1 MKNGANRWSGC
12 SVCARPDIAEVN
24 ASIVGGATVRSVASQ
39 YGIAKSTLDLHK
51 RRCGVAKAPKPPK
64 APPALPA
71 VDVAVKAAQGE
82 ISAIEA
88 RTPEAEALLPIVKD
102 SIELYWEAR
111 KANDYRTAINA
122 LPEVRNGLAKL
133 HAINEAAKPPEN
145 STQAWFRNEL
155 WDELREVLL
164 RAVADELPRRLL
176 GSALV
181 EWERAKIGEEG

>member
-1 MKNGANRWSGC
+1 MSTARRWAGC
-12 SVCARPDIAEVN
+12 SVCARPDVAEVN
-24 ASIVGGATVRSVASQ
+24 AAIAGGGTVRALASQ

-51 RRCGVAKAPKPPK
+51 RRCGVVKAANAPKV
-64 APPALPA
+64 AATLPA
-71 VDVAVKAAQGE
+71 VDVAVKAATSE

-102 SIELYWEAR
+102 SIALYWEAR
-111 KANDYRTAINA
+111 GANDYRTAINA

-164 RAVADELPRRLL
+164 RAVADELPRRRL

-181 EWERAKIGEEG
+181 EWERAKVGEEG